1 MLLFLV
7 MFGVLLFVFFLGR
20 ASGDPVPT
28 LLGEVYTPEQY
39 NEMRT
44 KLGLDAPYHEQF
56 FNYLK
61 GVVTRLDLG
70 TSYQTKK
77 PVVDEV
83 ARRLPISM
91 RVAVFTLLWSIPI
104 GILLGLISAVKQ
116 YSVLDV
122 SLTTLAMLF
131 ASIPNFWAGLML
143 MITLSL
149 TFNLLPA
156 TGVSSWMGYIMPCLA
171 LGLRRL
177 AAFTR
182 MTRST
187 MLEVIRQDY
196 IRTARSKGLSERR
209 VIIEHA
215 MQNAAIPI
223 VTMLAG
229 SFEVIIGGGAVI
241 ESIFSIPGLG
251 SYLVYSIGVGDYPA
265 VQGAVLVLSFIVCSL
280 NFLTDLVYA
289 VIDPRIK
296 AKYESATAA
305 ARKANRDMMKVARGQ
320 AG

>member
-1 MLLFLV
+1 

>member
-1 MLLFLV
+1 

-177 AAFTR
+177 AAITR

-187 MLEVIRQDY
+187 ILEFIRQDY